1 MFKSR
6 IPVVI
11 LILLGCLIVASC
23 ASAVDPTDVEPQ
35 PEPSEMEQT
44 PEFLHKALNT
54 ALEYLRGIQSAEVPA
69 EGVEWSAE
77 SVDLGDLVGRG
88 EYLLKSGSW
97 EAIMSYPVVAPDAM
111 IVSIQLNNRDSG
123 FTWEG
128 KVDARGEVFEL
139 APDGVLAALVKVA
152 LYITDMYDVGFPL
165 DANVW
170 NAKMVDTGLIGA
182 GKYELLIE
190 DWKVKVDYPVVAPDA
205 TIYTIGISNE
215 SVGFDW
221 IGEVDV
227 AGNVTQISVSG
238 VE

>member
-1 MFKSR
+1 MFNSR
-6 IPVVI
+6 LLLKI
-11 LILLGCLIVASC
+11 LILIGCLVAVSC
-23 ASAVDPTDVEPQ
+23 TSAVDPTEPEHQ
-35 PEPSEMEQT
+35 PGPSEMEET
-44 PEFLHKALNT
+44 PEFLLTALNT
-54 ALEYLRGIQSAEVPA
+54 ALEYLRDIESAEVPA

-77 SVDLGDLVGRG
+77 PADLGDLVGRG

-97 EAIMSYPVVAPDAM
+97 EAIMSYPIVAPDAM
-111 IVSIQLNNRDSG
+111 IVSIQLNYRDTG

-128 KVDARGEVFEL
+128 KVDAQGEVFEL

-170 NAKMVDTGLIGA
+170 NAKMVDTGLVGA

-205 TIYTIGISNE
+205 TIYNFVISNE
-215 SVGFDW
+215 SVGFEW
-221 IGEVDV
+221 SGEVDV
-227 AGNVTQISVSG
+227 EGNVTQISVSG
-238 VE
+238 IE